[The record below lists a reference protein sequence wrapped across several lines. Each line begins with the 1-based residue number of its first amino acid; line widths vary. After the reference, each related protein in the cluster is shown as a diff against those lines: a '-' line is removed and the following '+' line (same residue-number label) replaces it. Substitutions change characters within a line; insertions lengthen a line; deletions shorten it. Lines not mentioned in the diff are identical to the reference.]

1 MKPQLTTNPYFGTPG
16 EKIEMMQKRNSKLNT
31 LGSRR
36 SAYTVGLAWAHTA
49 HGKAAGHTWAM
60 IGSSDDG
67 GMLPHVTII
76 RRRGIRVVFESWRSD
91 TQYWYSPHVTI
102 IRKVRHGM
110 LCEVS
115 ICAQTIEPTVFENIN
130 VPDNLGNPS
139 LHTPNYTC
147 LYFSSQYQT
156 RNLSV
161 KVGIGVFRTLVNWV
175 SG

>member
-1 MKPQLTTNPYFGTPG
+1 
-16 EKIEMMQKRNSKLNT
+16 
-31 LGSRR
+31 
-36 SAYTVGLAWAHTA
+36 
-49 HGKAAGHTWAM
+49 
-60 IGSSDDG
+60 
-67 GMLPHVTII
+67 
-76 RRRGIRVVFESWRSD
+76 
-91 TQYWYSPHVTI
+91 
-102 IRKVRHGM
+102 M

-161 KVGIGVFRTLVNWV
+161 KVGIGVFRTLVTYNPNSNSPKRREQV
-175 SG
+175 HVTSPSIPEVGP